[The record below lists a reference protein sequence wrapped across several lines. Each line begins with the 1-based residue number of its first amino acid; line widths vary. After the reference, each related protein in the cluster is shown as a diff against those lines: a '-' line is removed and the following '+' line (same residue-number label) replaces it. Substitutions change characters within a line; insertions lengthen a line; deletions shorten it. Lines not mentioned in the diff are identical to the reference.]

1 RFLKQ
6 FKRFFDLLLRYRKT
20 DLKRIFSYS
29 LTRYIIFTSQYC
41 ILMQVIIPDLPIVE
55 MILMVFILFF
65 VHSALPSLDLLDIG
79 VRTVTASFFFS
90 FITPHIVAVMAI
102 VACVW
107 FFNLILPAIAGS
119 V

>member
-1 RFLKQ
+1 GIVAVVWFLGVYLDINIAVYIFICLLCVVYIIFFLLVYFNIGFINTLLLKIRFLKQ

-65 VHSALPSLDLLDIG
+65 
-79 VRTVTASFFFS
+79 
-90 FITPHIVAVMAI
+90 
-102 VACVW
+102 
-107 FFNLILPAIAGS
+107 
-119 V
+119 